1 MLKDL
6 LSTPTTQLGRGSR
19 FLVFQAKLW
28 IHCARLLKKNRAGQQ
43 AAALSYHTIFGIV
56 PLAIVMLLIFQM
68 FPAYSE
74 YGQKIKGFIYDQAN
88 LTAFSTS
95 VKDPNE
101 PETIELQGYEQ
112 SEEDISL
119 AQQID
124 KIVGKFLVGT
134 NKGSVGLFSV
144 LLVIWAAI
152 GLLSTVE
159 KAFNNIWHVGR
170 GRNFL
175 QRIINYWA
183 LLTLGPL
190 VVAAGLYAIGKYAA
204 LTELQESILS
214 NIAPTILSVL
224 VATTVFFLLYF
235 VLPNTKVNAKAAISG
250 AALAGLVW
258 VIAKIFYGYCVTQ
271 FGLYRSLYGMMALI
285 PITVMWIHITWLIV
299 LFGLQLTFTTQ
310 HLRTLDAAEIA
321 ASRKTREHFIA
332 NDMTVFN
339 ILREIAE
346 GFEHNQG
353 PVTGEVICTKLDMP
367 AEFGERIL
375 NRLVDSELIVKT
387 AEPKTGF
394 VPATDPAN
402 IKLSDIAKVVAE
414 SGFAQSLTDQPAA
427 LEQIAQKQNSNLD
440 KYTLKQILHN
450 SRKK

>member
-1 MLKDL
+1 MLKEL

-74 YGQKIKGFIYDQAN
+74 YGDKIKGFIYDQAN
-88 LTAFSTS
+88 LTSFSTS
-95 VKDPNE
+95 VKDPND
-101 PETIELQGYEQ
+101 PNYEQ
-112 SEEDISL
+112 NAEDVSL
-119 AQQID
+119 TQHIDQIT
-124 KIVGKFLVGT
+124 GKFLTGT

-152 GLLSTVE
+152 SLLSTVE
-159 KAFNNIWHVGR
+159 KAFNNIWHVSR

-190 VVAAGLYAIGKYAA
+190 VVAAGLYAIGKYSA

-214 NIAPTILSVL
+214 NIAPTVLSVL
-224 VATTVFFLLYF
+224 VATTVFSLLYF
-235 VLPNTKVNAKAAISG
+235 VLPNTKVQVRAAISG
-250 AALAGLVW
+250 AALAGLIW

-321 ASRKTREHFIA
+321 ASRKTQEHFIA

-346 GFEHNQG
+346 AFEHNEP
-353 PVTGEVICTKLDMP
+353 PVSGEVICTKLDMP
-367 AEFGERIL
+367 AEFGEKIL
-375 NRLVDSELIVKT
+375 NRLIDSELIVKT

-394 VPATDPAN
+394 VPAKDPAN
-402 IKLSDIAKVVAE
+402 IKLSDIARVVAE
-414 SGFAQSLTDQPAA
+414 SGFAQSTTDQPAA
-427 LEQIAQKQNSNLD
+427 LEQITQKQRKDLD
-440 KYTLKQILHN
+440 KHSLKEILNNH
-450 SRKK
+450 KTK

>member
-28 IHCARLLKKNRAGQQ
+28 IHCARLLKMNRAGQQ

-56 PLAIVMLLIFQM
+56 PLAIVTLLIFQM

-74 YGQKIKGFIYDQAN
+74 YGDKIKGFIYDQAN
-88 LTAFSTS
+88 LTAFSTAGQ
-95 VKDPNE
+95 DPN
-101 PETIELQGYEQ
+101 GSNYEQ
-112 SEEDISL
+112 NDEDVSL
-119 AQQID
+119 TQHID
-124 KIVGKFLVGT
+124 QIVGKFLTGT

-159 KAFNNIWHVGR
+159 KAFNNIWHVRR

-175 QRIINYWA
+175 QRVINYWA

-190 VVAAGLYAIGKYAA
+190 VVAAGLYAISEYKGLA
-204 LTELQESILS
+204 ELQESLLS
-214 NIAPTILSVL
+214 NVAPTVLSVL

-235 VLPNTKVNAKAAISG
+235 VLPNTKVQVKAAISG

-271 FGLYRSLYGMMALI
+271 MGLYRSLYGMMALI

-310 HLRTLDAAEIA
+310 HLSTLDAAEIA
-321 ASRKTREHFIA
+321 ASRKTQEHFIA

-346 GFEHNQG
+346 GFENNQG

-394 VPATDPAN
+394 VPAKDPAN
-402 IKLSDIAKVVAE
+402 IKLSDIAKVVSEA
-414 SGFAQSLTDQPAA
+414 GFAQSLTDQPSA

-440 KYTLKQILHN
+440 KYTLKQILHDG
-450 SRKK
+450 SKK

>member
-1 MLKDL
+1 MLKEL

-74 YGQKIKGFIYDQAN
+74 YGDKIKVFIYDQAN
-88 LTAFSTS
+88 LTSFSTS
-95 VKDPNE
+95 AQDPND
-101 PETIELQGYEQ
+101 PNNVQ
-112 SEEDISL
+112 SDEDISL
-119 AQQID
+119 AQHLDQ
-124 KIVGKFLVGT
+124 IVGKFLTGT

-152 GLLSTVE
+152 GLLSTIE
-159 KAFNNIWHVGR
+159 KAFNNIWHVRR

-190 VVAAGLYAIGKYAA
+190 VVAAGLYAISEYKGLAK
-204 LTELQESILS
+204 LQESLLT
-214 NIAPTILSVL
+214 NVAPIVLPIVLSVL

-235 VLPNTKVNAKAAISG
+235 ILPNTKVQAKAAISG

-258 VIAKIFYGYCVTQ
+258 VIAKLFYGYCVTHL
-271 FGLYRSLYGMMALI
+271 GLYRSLYGMMALI

-310 HLRTLDAAEIA
+310 HLKTLDAAEIA
-321 ASRKTREHFIA
+321 ASQKTREHFIA

-375 NRLVDSELIVKT
+375 NRLVDSELIIKT

-414 SGFAQSLTDQPAA
+414 SGFAQSPTGLPAA
-427 LEQIAQKQNSNLD
+427 LEQIAQKQNSNLGN
-440 KYTLKQILHN
+440 YTLKQILHDG
-450 SRKK
+450 SKK